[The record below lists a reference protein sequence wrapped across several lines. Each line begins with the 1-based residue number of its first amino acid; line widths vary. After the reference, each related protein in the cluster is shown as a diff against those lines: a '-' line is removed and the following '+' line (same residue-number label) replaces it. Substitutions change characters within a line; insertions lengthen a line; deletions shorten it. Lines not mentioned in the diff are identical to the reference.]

1 MNKKKQSDTKN
12 AKNADLSNEN
22 LQENENRT
30 TFVASNE
37 IGDKESHKQPS
48 SAMATDKYIRFDW
61 AAKKILRDKSNF
73 CILEGL
79 ITVLLGESVHILE
92 LLESESNQYDAN
104 DKYNRVDI
112 KAKNSKDEI
121 IIVEIQLT
129 RELYYLERILYGV
142 AKAITEH
149 IQLGQ
154 KYDQVKK
161 VYSISILYF
170 DLGKGDDYVYR
181 GQTVFRGLTK
191 NDTLQITTKER
202 DVINMKAPEEVFP
215 EYYLIRVNAFDKIA
229 ETHLEEWIKYLK
241 DGVINEDTTA
251 PGLQEAKRKLEYM
264 AMSHSEQLAYDEHLN
279 AVMIQ
284 NDVIST
290 AMKEGRAEG
299 RIEGRAE
306 GRAEGRVEGRIEGRA
321 EATRDNAIAL
331 KKKGLSSDFIA
342 DCLNMS
348 IEEVEA
354 LPTE

>member
-1 MNKKKQSDTKN
+1 MVSQNQNGTKN
-12 AKNADLSNEN
+12 AENANFQSEN
-22 LQENENRT
+22 LH
-30 TFVASNE
+30 VNE
-37 IGDKESHKQPS
+37 IDATFASSKEIDNKESQQEMS
-48 SAMATDKYIRFDW
+48 SAVATDKYIRFDW
-61 AAKKILRDKSNF
+61 AAKRILRDKSNF

-79 ITVLLGESVHILE
+79 ITVLLGESVHIIE
-92 LLESESNQYDAN
+92 LLESESNQNDAD

-129 RELYYLERILYGV
+129 REVYYLERILYGV
-142 AKAITEH
+142 AKAVTEH

-170 DLGKGDDYVYR
+170 DLGKGEDYVYR
-181 GQTVFRGLTK
+181 GQTVFHGLTK

-202 DVINMKAPEEVFP
+202 DVINMKTPEEVFP
-215 EYYLIRVNAFDKIA
+215 EYYLIRVNAFNKIA

-241 DGVINEDTTA
+241 DGVINDDTTA

-264 AMSHSEQLAYDEHLN
+264 AMSKSEKLAYDEHIN

-284 NDVIST
+284 NDVIDT
-290 AMKEGRAEG
+290 AK
-299 RIEGRAE
+299 IEGRYE
-306 GRAEGRVEGRIEGRA
+306 GEISGAAKERIK
-321 EATRDNAIAL
+321 NAIAF
-331 KKKGLSSDFIA
+331 KKAGATTEMIA
-342 DCLNMS
+342 TALGMTP
-348 IEEVEA
+348 EEIEA